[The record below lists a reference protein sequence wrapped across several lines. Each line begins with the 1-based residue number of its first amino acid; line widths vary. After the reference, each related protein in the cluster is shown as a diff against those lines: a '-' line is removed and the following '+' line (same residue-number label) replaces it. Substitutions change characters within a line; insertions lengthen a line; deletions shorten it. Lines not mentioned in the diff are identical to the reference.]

1 VSDDIQ
7 NTPQENTSAQNSNAS
22 EDKPAPSEGERTFG
36 MLVHLLGIFTSFVGP
51 LIVWLVKKEEMPF
64 VDDQGKEA
72 LNFQITVILSMLA
85 LIIGMGVL
93 SFIPFVGWIFSII
106 AVFLYIVIWLGALV
120 MMIIA
125 TIEANKGNYFRHPFC
140 LRLIK

>member
-1 VSDDIQ
+1 MSDDIQ
-7 NTPQENTSAQNSNAS
+7 NTPQENTSAQNSNAG
-22 EDKPAPSEGERTFG
+22 EDKPTPSEGERTFG